1 MHMKLPIFYTVSM
14 YRRKVTVKCVTL
26 VLLWIK
32 LWFHHESY
40 GLKCSMFIKDEF
52 KIGLLEQQEQ
62 KQDSKKQ
69 KKNTKKSC
77 LLKKMNFMWKMKKYS
92 RISLCW
98 LVTHWC
104 HFFIV
109 NNLDVFVFSKMWSV
123 FLLKKKKIS
132 ETIVPNSKGTFFLEL
147 QCVSCVK

>member
-1 MHMKLPIFYTVSM
+1 MKLPIFYTVSM

-62 KQDSKKQ
+62 KQDSKKKKQ
-69 KKNTKKSC
+69 KKVVC
-77 LLKKMNFMWKMKKYS
+77 LKKKKGFHVKNEKIFQNKFVLACDALMS
-92 RISLCW
+92 
-98 LVTHWC
+98 
-104 HFFIV
+104 FFYCEQFRCVCVQQNVIG
-109 NNLDVFVFSKMWSV
+109 FSFKE
-123 FLLKKKKIS
+123 KKIS